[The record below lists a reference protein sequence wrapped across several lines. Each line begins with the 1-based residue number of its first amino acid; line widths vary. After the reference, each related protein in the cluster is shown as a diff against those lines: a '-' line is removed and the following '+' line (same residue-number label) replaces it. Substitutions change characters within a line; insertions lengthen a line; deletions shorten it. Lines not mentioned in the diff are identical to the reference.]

1 MPSTTLL
8 LALALFACGG
18 ETASEK
24 DQATAQPNGQPT
36 PAPDTTPS
44 VPPTAIAVADLRAE
58 AENIALVPSPAEMQ
72 KALEKAGV
80 AGGLSALVT
89 DRAFKMDV
97 ANKDIVAVRT
107 GVLLADALLT
117 VKDAPKEQLVA
128 RLEKVKVGMT
138 ALGAGPDI
146 AATIDELNNKIMN
159 DVASRDELLKELDEL
174 HGVMIPEIK
183 YEAGERV
190 VPLIQAG
197 SWLEGSNLISNAILT
212 SQKIEA
218 ANSLLRQPQVA
229 GYFLKYVQVEGA
241 DKAPAE
247 VLGQLETTLKKLQEI
262 ASKPALSTADVTEIK
277 AQTDSVLT
285 LL

>member
-1 MPSTTLL
+1 MTSTTLI
-8 LALALFACGG
+8 LALSLLGCGG
-18 ETASEK
+18 ETAPEK
-24 DQATAQPNGQPT
+24 DKGAAGQPAT
-36 PAPDTTPS
+36 QGGAPDTTPT
-44 VPPTAIAVADLRAE
+44 VPPPAIAVAELQAQ

-72 KALEKAGV
+72 KALEKAGI
-80 AGGLSALVT
+80 AGGLSALVKE
-89 DRAFKMDV
+89 REFKMDV
-97 ANKDIVAVRT
+97 ENKDIVAVRT

-117 VKDAPKEQLVA
+117 VKDAPKEKLVA
-128 RLEKVKVGMT
+128 RLEKVKLGMT
-138 ALGAGPDI
+138 ALGAGPDV

-197 SWLEGSNLISNAILT
+197 SWLEGSNLVSDAILT

-247 VLGQLETTLKKLQEI
+247 VLGQLESTLKKLQEL
-262 ASKPALSTADVTEIK
+262 ASKPALTTEDVTEIK
-277 AQTDSVLT
+277 RQTDSVLT

>member
-1 MPSTTLL
+1 MSTASLL
-8 LALALFACGG
+8 LALTLLGCSG
-18 ETASEK
+18 ESAPEAGVTPP
-24 DQATAQPNGQPT
+24 QPQGAADN
-36 PAPDTTPS
+36 TPS
-44 VPPTAIAVADLRAE
+44 VPPPPIAVSELQAQ

-80 AGGLSALVT
+80 AGGLSALVK

-97 ANKDIVAVRT
+97 ENKDVVAVRT

-128 RLEKVKVGMT
+128 RLEKVKAGMV

-146 AATIDELNNKIMN
+146 AATIDELNNKIKN

-174 HGVMIPEIK
+174 HGSIVPEIK

-197 SWLEGSNLISNAILT
+197 SWLEGSNLVSQAILA
-212 SQKIEA
+212 KDRIEA

-229 GYFLKYVQVEGA
+229 AYFLKYVQVQGA

-247 VLGQLETTLKKLQEI
+247 VLGQLEATLTKLQEI
-262 ASKPALSTADVTEIK
+262 ASKPALSKEDVTEVE
-277 AQTDSVLT
+277 AQTASVLA

>member
-1 MPSTTLL
+1 MSTPSLL
-8 LALALFACGG
+8 LALILAGCSG
-18 ETASEK
+18 EPAS
-24 DQATAQPNGQPT
+24 DQGAAAPQAQG
-36 PAPDTTPS
+36 ADTTPV
-44 VPPTAIAVADLRAE
+44 VPPPAIAVAELQAQ

-80 AGGLSALVT
+80 AGGLSALVKE
-89 DRAFKMDV
+89 RNFKMDV
-97 ANKDIVAVRT
+97 ANKDVVAVRT

-128 RLEKVKVGMT
+128 RLEKVKAGMT

-146 AATIDELNNKIMN
+146 AATIDELNNKIQN

-174 HGVMIPEIK
+174 HGAIIPELEF
-183 YEAGERV
+183 EAGERV

-197 SWLEGSNLISNAILT
+197 SWLEGSNLVAEAIL
-212 SQKIEA
+212 SKDRIEA
-218 ANSLLRQPQVA
+218 GNSLLRQPQVA
-229 GYFLKYVQVEGA
+229 AYFLKYVQVQGA

-247 VLGQLETTLKKLQEI
+247 VLGQLESTLKKLQEI
-262 ASKPALSTADVTEIK
+262 AAKPALTKDDVTEI
-277 AQTDSVLT
+277 QTQTAAVLA